1 MGDMAAHSTDGSAR
15 QAAEAPVPATPPL
28 GKQAHRSDAEAA
40 VEEMAPL
47 EDVVAL
53 SMPPAVGAQ
62 LMVQDMLGEFRAK
75 VMSEVF
81 ASVGTNV
88 GSKVPKMVSNLGE
101 RMAGL
106 EDRTGRIVRAA
117 RRAEEANCKTDQT
130 LAQIM
135 VEILHM
141 RVETASS
148 SASSSFSVDGFA
160 FAGGRSLSAGS
171 SQESKD
177 IHHHRVGTEL
187 LFFIRGDIWC
197 KFALDRHAVAL
208 WILSNTDIYIL
219 PVERYRNICL
229 LTYLQ
234 APTVRLLVVLMRARC
249 TSWRFIICSNVN
261 LRTSDPSSPSA
272 FLVRLLR

>member
-1 MGDMAAHSTDGSAR
+1 MH
-15 QAAEAPVPATPPL
+15 L
-28 GKQAHRSDAEAA
+28 
-40 VEEMAPL
+40 L
-47 EDVVAL
+47 C
-53 SMPPAVGAQ
+53 
-62 LMVQDMLGEFRAK
+62 
-75 VMSEVF
+75 
-81 ASVGTNV
+81 
-88 GSKVPKMVSNLGE
+88 
-101 RMAGL
+101 
-106 EDRTGRIVRAA
+106 VRAREEFA
-117 RRAEEANCKTDQT
+117 RGFHT
-130 LAQIM
+130 LTEPLTGKALLYM
-135 VEILHM
+135 DADVKHRFRELHSQV
-141 RVETASS
+141 RGGGWCGLGTRSR
-148 SASSSFSVDGFA
+148 SAHPCLEVRDC
-160 FAGGRSLSAGS
+160 
-171 SQESKD
+171 QESKD